1 VGDACQQGDLI
12 LLASPAAVGT
22 TTLDVEPLPC
32 RLYVGDRV
40 VIARGTVREE
50 YADVVA
56 FGSIIIASGVTFFHP
71 TGTQV
76 EFVPRLGDGFGPIT
90 IEDGGNLALVGDAA
104 SSGVCWESSI
114 VALRVVCVVL
124 AALIVVALLPICYL
138 RYRAY
143 AREKRSAGAPAR
155 TAPMTHREVAYT
167 TEEYMEEEEE
177 EEEVYEDSDGVVRA
191 APRYARSTQQQWS
204 STPTSAPRTM
214 PRHLPSD
221 LRWSQQS
228 PPLRNGTTSAAT
240 TPGVRPGAARVPH
253 HKRAVSHPATP
264 APTSP
269 PPSPPH
275 DGGPRRGAALDHMEG
290 ALGAISTPP
299 GGAAPPTPTPEYE
312 AAWREPPGGGRSGR
326 RGRRIPPADATG
338 PTSPVRTRDG
348 ATPPAAGPASP
359 LASPGGGIAGPPGR
373 ALRPGE
379 PGELVTAEEDLPAAT
394 EHIHG
399 DEAKRHMDTALRDFG
414 DLLDA
419 GDWDGDGHGAVL
431 VKEERWEEETAPPE
445 PKPTPTPVRPPPLE
459 SLQRPEEEP
468 AYEYEAPLPPLPTPP
483 PRPLP
488 TPPPRPRVETS
499 EVRTTEVAQFRRSST
514 ARRHG
519 ELSKTATT
527 ALFVLLLVVLLLFFV
542 GFFLGA
548 CAATWTLF
556 VLLCAVAILC
566 VLLLWRLA
574 GSPYFT
580 CTMQVE
586 IDREAF
592 DAKERNPA
600 RVSTWQPAREVFR
613 SDSGRLYL

>member
-1 VGDACQQGDLI
+1 
-12 LLASPAAVGT
+12 
-22 TTLDVEPLPC
+22 
-32 RLYVGDRV
+32 
-40 VIARGTVREE
+40 
-50 YADVVA
+50 
-56 FGSIIIASGVTFFHP
+56 
-71 TGTQV
+71 
-76 EFVPRLGDGFGPIT
+76 
-90 IEDGGNLALVGDAA
+90 
-104 SSGVCWESSI
+104 
-114 VALRVVCVVL
+114 
-124 AALIVVALLPICYL
+124 
-138 RYRAY
+138 
-143 AREKRSAGAPAR
+143 
-155 TAPMTHREVAYT
+155 M
-167 TEEYMEEEEE
+167 
-177 EEEVYEDSDGVVRA
+177 
-191 APRYARSTQQQWS
+191 
-204 STPTSAPRTM
+204 
-214 PRHLPSD
+214 
-221 LRWSQQS
+221 
-228 PPLRNGTTSAAT
+228 
-240 TPGVRPGAARVPH
+240 
-253 HKRAVSHPATP
+253 
-264 APTSP
+264 
-269 PPSPPH
+269 
-275 DGGPRRGAALDHMEG
+275 
-290 ALGAISTPP
+290 
-299 GGAAPPTPTPEYE
+299 
-312 AAWREPPGGGRSGR
+312 
-326 RGRRIPPADATG
+326 
-338 PTSPVRTRDG
+338 
-348 ATPPAAGPASP
+348 
-359 LASPGGGIAGPPGR
+359 
-373 ALRPGE
+373 
-379 PGELVTAEEDLPAAT
+379 TAEEDLPAAT

-488 TPPPRPRVETS
+488 TPPPRPRVEAS